1 MLFIIFSKYFKVVI
15 LLEKNPN
22 IEDTTEYMSIVAHKQ
37 TALNQLDSLL
47 TYHIEN
53 NNLKKA
59 NLLSYWFE
67 DFVKYNLAE
76 ETFNPRL
83 LKKYKRGSII
93 KANLGFNIGNEE
105 GGLHYCIVL
114 DKSNA
119 LSSGTL
125 TIIPLT
131 SIKENKKY
139 NSTTLNLGNEI
150 YLNLKNIC
158 DRMSQ
163 KLSKEYED
171 IWKLPAEKVE
181 QFNTDFKY
189 IKKIEKEISKMKK
202 GSIALVSQIT
212 TISKQRI
219 YDPKTSGDILANL
232 RVSNNTLDLIDL
244 KIKELFIK

>member
-1 MLFIIFSKYFKVVI
+1 M
-15 LLEKNPN
+15 EKMQNTEN
-22 IEDTTEYMSIVAHKQ
+22 KIEYINTVTHKQ
-37 TALNQLDSLL
+37 IALNQLDSLL

-53 NNLKKA
+53 NNFKKA

-67 DFVKYNLAE
+67 NFAKYNLAE
-76 ETFNPRL
+76 ETFNPKL

-93 KANLGFNIGNEE
+93 KANLGFNVGNEE
-105 GGLHYCIVL
+105 GGLHYCIVI

-125 TIIPLT
+125 TVIPLT

-139 NSTTLNLGNEI
+139 NSTTLNLGDEI
-150 YLNLKNIC
+150 YLNLKKIC
-158 DRMSQ
+158 DNMSQ

-171 IWKLPAEKVE
+171 IWKLPTEKVE
-181 QFNTDFKY
+181 QFNIDFKY
-189 IKKIEKEISKMKK
+189 IKKVEKEISKMKK
-202 GSIALVSQIT
+202 GSIALVSQIN

-219 YDPKTSGDILANL
+219 YDPKTSSDILANL
-232 RVSNNTLDLIDL
+232 RVSNNTLDLIDS

>member
-1 MLFIIFSKYFKVVI
+1 M
-15 LLEKNPN
+15 EEQQ
-22 IEDTTEYMSIVAHKQ
+22 IEENKTEYINTIAHKQ
-37 TALNQLDSLL
+37 LVLNQLDSLL

-59 NLLSYWFE
+59 NLLAFWFE

-76 ETFNPRL
+76 ENFDPKL

-93 KANLGFNIGNEE
+93 KANLGFNVGNEE

-114 DKSNA
+114 DKNNA
-119 LSSGTL
+119 VSSGTL
-125 TIIPLT
+125 TVIPLT

-139 NSTTLNLGNEI
+139 NRSTLNLGNEI
-150 YLNLKNIC
+150 YSNLKDIC
-158 DRMSQ
+158 DKMFQ
-163 KLSKEYED
+163 KLSKEYEN

-189 IKKIEKEISKMKK
+189 IKKVEKEISKMKK

-219 YDPKTSGDILANL
+219 YDPKTSKDTLANL
-232 RVSNNTLDLIDL
+232 RVSDSTLDLIDAKL
-244 KIKELFIK
+244 KELFMK

>member
-1 MLFIIFSKYFKVVI
+1 M
-15 LLEKNPN
+15 EENQN
-22 IEDTTEYMSIVAHKQ
+22 IENKTEYINTVAHKQ
-37 TALNQLDSLL
+37 IALNQLDSLL

-67 DFVKYNLAE
+67 DFAKYNLAE
-76 ETFNPRL
+76 ETFNPKL

-93 KANLGFNIGNEE
+93 KANLGFNAGNEE

-125 TIIPLT
+125 TVIPLT

-139 NSTTLNLGNEI
+139 NSTTLNLGDEI
-150 YLNLKNIC
+150 YLNLKEIC
-158 DRMSQ
+158 DNMSQ

-171 IWKLPAEKVE
+171 IWKLPSEKVE
-181 QFNTDFKY
+181 QFNIDFKY
-189 IKKIEKEISKMKK
+189 IKRVEKEISKMKK

-219 YDPKTSGDILANL
+219 YDPKTSSDILANL
-232 RVSNNTLDLIDL
+232 RVSNNTLDLIDS

>member
-1 MLFIIFSKYFKVVI
+1 ML
-15 LLEKNPN
+15 LLEEKQNTEN
-22 IEDTTEYMSIVAHKQ
+22 KTEYINTVTHKQ
-37 TALNQLDSLL
+37 IALNQLDSLL

-67 DFVKYNLAE
+67 DFAKYNLAE
-76 ETFNPRL
+76 ETFNPKL

-93 KANLGFNIGNEE
+93 KANLGFNVENEE
-105 GGLHYCIVL
+105 GGLHYCIVI

-125 TIIPLT
+125 TVIPLT

-139 NSTTLNLGNEI
+139 NTTTLNLGDEI
-150 YLNLKNIC
+150 YLNLKKIC
-158 DRMSQ
+158 DNMSQ

-171 IWKLPAEKVE
+171 IWKLPAEKAE
-181 QFNTDFKY
+181 QFNLDFKY
-189 IKKIEKEISKMKK
+189 IKKVEKEISKMKK

-219 YDPKTSGDILANL
+219 YDPKTSSDILANL
-232 RVSNNTLDLIDL
+232 RVSNNTLDLIDS

>member
-1 MLFIIFSKYFKVVI
+1 MLEEKEIIENK
-15 LLEKNPN
+15 
-22 IEDTTEYMSIVAHKQ
+22 TEYINTIAHKQ
-37 TALNQLDSLL
+37 LALNRLDSLL

-67 DFVKYNLAE
+67 DFAKYNLAE
-76 ETFNPRL
+76 ENFNPKL

-119 LSSGTL
+119 LSSGTI
-125 TIIPLT
+125 TVIPLT

-139 NSTTLNLGNEI
+139 NSSTLNLGNEI
-150 YLNLKNIC
+150 YINLKKIC
-158 DRMSQ
+158 DNMSK
-163 KLSKEYED
+163 KLSEEYED

-181 QFNTDFKY
+181 KFNTDFKY
-189 IKKIEKEISKMKK
+189 IKKVEKEISKMKK

-219 YDPKTSGDILANL
+219 YDPKTSSDILANL
-232 RVSNNTLDLIDL
+232 RVSDNTLDLIDS
-244 KIKELFIK
+244 KIRELFIK

>member
-1 MLFIIFSKYFKVVI
+1 ME
-15 LLEKNPN
+15 EKQIVENK
-22 IEDTTEYMSIVAHKQ
+22 TEYLNTIAHKQ
-37 TALNQLDSLL
+37 IALNQLDSLL

-53 NNLKKA
+53 SNLKKA

-67 DFVKYNLAE
+67 DFAKYNLDE
-76 ETFNPRL
+76 KNFNPKF

-93 KANLGFNIGNEE
+93 KANLGFNVGNEE

-114 DKSNA
+114 DKNNA

-125 TIIPLT
+125 TVIPLT

-139 NSTTLNLGNEI
+139 NSSTLNLGNEI
-150 YLNLKNIC
+150 YLNLKKIC
-158 DRMSQ
+158 DNMSQ
-163 KLSKEYED
+163 KLSQEYED

-181 QFNTDFKY
+181 QFNADFKY
-189 IKKIEKEISKMKK
+189 IKKVEKEIAKMKK

-219 YDPKTSGDILANL
+219 YDPKTSSDILSNL
-232 RVSNNTLDLIDL
+232 RVSNNTLDLIDS
-244 KIKELFIK
+244 KIKELFLK

>member
-1 MLFIIFSKYFKVVI
+1 ME
-15 LLEKNPN
+15 EKQNTEN
-22 IEDTTEYMSIVAHKQ
+22 KAEYIDTVTHKQ
-37 TALNQLDSLL
+37 IALNQLDSLL

-53 NNLKKA
+53 NNFKKA

-67 DFVKYNLAE
+67 DFAKYNLAE
-76 ETFNPRL
+76 ETFNPKL

-93 KANLGFNIGNEE
+93 KANLGFNVGNEE
-105 GGLHYCIVL
+105 GGLHYCIVI

-125 TIIPLT
+125 TVIPLT

-139 NSTTLNLGNEI
+139 NSTTLNLGDEI
-150 YLNLKNIC
+150 YLNLKKIC
-158 DRMSQ
+158 DNMSQ

-171 IWKLPAEKVE
+171 IWKLPTEKVE
-181 QFNTDFKY
+181 QFNIDFKY
-189 IKKIEKEISKMKK
+189 IKKVEKEISKMKK
-202 GSIALVSQIT
+202 GSIALVSQIN

-219 YDPKTSGDILANL
+219 YDPKTSSDILANL
-232 RVSNNTLDLIDL
+232 RVSNNTLDLIDS

>member
-1 MLFIIFSKYFKVVI
+1 MEENNIIT
-15 LLEKNPN
+15 ENR
-22 IEDTTEYMSIVAHKQ
+22 TEYINTVAHKQ
-37 TALNQLDSLL
+37 IALNQLDSLL
-47 TYHIEN
+47 TYHINN
-53 NNLKKA
+53 NNLKKS

-76 ETFNPRL
+76 ETFNPRF

-93 KANLGFNIGNEE
+93 KANLGFNVGNEE

-114 DKSNA
+114 DKTNA

-125 TIIPLT
+125 TVIPLT

-139 NSTTLNLGNEI
+139 NSSTLNLGNEI
-150 YLNLKNIC
+150 YFNLRKIC
-158 DRMSQ
+158 DDMSQ

-189 IKKIEKEISKMKK
+189 IKKVEKEISKMKK
-202 GSIALVSQIT
+202 GSIALISQIT

-219 YDPKTSGDILANL
+219 YDPKVSSDILANL
-232 RVSNNTLDLIDL
+232 RVSDSTLNLIDA
-244 KIKELFIK
+244 KIKELFLK

>member
-1 MLFIIFSKYFKVVI
+1 MEEKEFSENK
-15 LLEKNPN
+15 
-22 IEDTTEYMSIVAHKQ
+22 TEYINTVVHKQ
-37 TALNQLDSLL
+37 LALNQLDSLL

-67 DFVKYNLAE
+67 DFAKYILAE
-76 ETFNPRL
+76 ENFNPKL

-105 GGLHYCIVL
+105 GGLHYCVVL

-125 TIIPLT
+125 TVIPLT

-139 NSTTLNLGNEI
+139 NSSTLNLGNEI
-150 YLNLKNIC
+150 YINLKKIC
-158 DRMSQ
+158 DNMS
-163 KLSKEYED
+163 KTLSKEYAD
-171 IWKLPAEKVE
+171 IWRLPAKKAE

-189 IKKIEKEISKMKK
+189 IKKVEKEISKMKK

-219 YDPKTSGDILANL
+219 YDPKTSSDILANL
-232 RVSNNTLDLIDL
+232 RVSDETLDLIDS

>member
-1 MLFIIFSKYFKVVI
+1 ME
-15 LLEKNPN
+15 EKQNTEN
-22 IEDTTEYMSIVAHKQ
+22 KTEYINTFTHKQ
-37 TALNQLDSLL
+37 IALNQLDSLL

-53 NNLKKA
+53 NNFKKA

-67 DFVKYNLAE
+67 DFAKYNLAE
-76 ETFNPRL
+76 ETFNPKL

-93 KANLGFNIGNEE
+93 KANLGFNVGNEE
-105 GGLHYCIVL
+105 GGLHYCIVI

-125 TIIPLT
+125 TVIPLT

-139 NSTTLNLGNEI
+139 NSTTLNLGDEI
-150 YLNLKNIC
+150 YLNLKKIC
-158 DRMSQ
+158 DNMSQ
-163 KLSKEYED
+163 KLSKEFED
-171 IWKLPAEKVE
+171 IWKFPTEKVE
-181 QFNTDFKY
+181 QFNLDFKY
-189 IKKIEKEISKMKK
+189 IKKVEKEISKMKK

-219 YDPKTSGDILANL
+219 YDPKTSSDILANL
-232 RVSNNTLDLIDL
+232 RISNTTLDLIDS

>member
-1 MLFIIFSKYFKVVI
+1 M
-15 LLEKNPN
+15 
-22 IEDTTEYMSIVAHKQ
+22 
-37 TALNQLDSLL
+37 
-47 TYHIEN
+47 
-53 NNLKKA
+53 
-59 NLLSYWFE
+59 SYWFE
-67 DFVKYNLAE
+67 DFAKYNLAE
-76 ETFNPRL
+76 ENFNPKL
-83 LKKYKRGSII
+83 LKKYKRGCII

-125 TIIPLT
+125 TVIPLT

-139 NSTTLNLGNEI
+139 NSSTLNLGNEI
-150 YLNLKNIC
+150 YINLKKIC
-158 DRMSQ
+158 DNMSK
-163 KLSKEYED
+163 KLSEEYED
-171 IWKLPAEKVE
+171 IWKLPSEKVE

-189 IKKIEKEISKMKK
+189 IKKVEKEFSNMKK

-219 YDPKTSGDILANL
+219 YNPKTSSDILANL
-232 RVSNNTLDLIDL
+232 RVSDNTLDLIDS

>member
-1 MLFIIFSKYFKVVI
+1 MG
-15 LLEKNPN
+15 EKQIVENK
-22 IEDTTEYMSIVAHKQ
+22 TEYINTLAHKKL
-37 TALNQLDSLL
+37 ALNQLDSLL

-67 DFVKYNLAE
+67 DFAKYNLAE
-76 ETFNPRL
+76 ANFNPKF

-114 DKSNA
+114 DKNNA

-125 TIIPLT
+125 TVIPLT

-139 NSTTLNLGNEI
+139 NKSTLNLGDEI
-150 YLNLKNIC
+150 YLNLKKIC
-158 DRMSQ
+158 ENMSK
-163 KLSKEYED
+163 KLSEEYKD

-181 QFNTDFKY
+181 QFNTDFRY
-189 IKKIEKEISKMKK
+189 IKKVEKEIAKMKK

-219 YDPKTSGDILANL
+219 YDPKTSNDILSNL
-232 RVSNNTLDLIDL
+232 RVSNNTLNLIDA

>member
-1 MLFIIFSKYFKVVI
+1 MIGVI
-15 LLEKNPN
+15 LLKEKEIVENK
-22 IEDTTEYMSIVAHKQ
+22 TEYINTVAHKQ
-37 TALNQLDSLL
+37 LALNRLDSLL

-53 NNLKKA
+53 NNLKKV

-67 DFVKYNLAE
+67 DFAKYNLAE
-76 ETFNPRL
+76 EIFNPRL

-125 TIIPLT
+125 TVIPLT

-139 NSTTLNLGNEI
+139 NSSTLNLGNEI
-150 YLNLKNIC
+150 YINLKKIC
-158 DRMSQ
+158 DNMSK
-163 KLSKEYED
+163 KLSEEYED

-189 IKKIEKEISKMKK
+189 IKKVEKEISKMKK

-219 YDPKTSGDILANL
+219 YDPKTSSDVLANL
-232 RVSNNTLDLIDL
+232 RVSDNTLDLIDS

>member
-1 MLFIIFSKYFKVVI
+1 M
-15 LLEKNPN
+15 
-22 IEDTTEYMSIVAHKQ
+22 
-37 TALNQLDSLL
+37 
-47 TYHIEN
+47 
-53 NNLKKA
+53 
-59 NLLSYWFE
+59 
-67 DFVKYNLAE
+67 
-76 ETFNPRL
+76 
-83 LKKYKRGSII
+83 KKYKRGSII

-125 TIIPLT
+125 TVIPLT

-139 NSTTLNLGNEI
+139 NNSTLNLGSEI
-150 YLNLKNIC
+150 YINLKKIC
-158 DRMSQ
+158 DNMSK
-163 KLSKEYED
+163 KLSEEYED

-189 IKKIEKEISKMKK
+189 IKKVEKEISKMKK

-219 YDPKTSGDILANL
+219 YDPKTSSDILANL
-232 RVSNNTLDLIDL
+232 RVSDNTLDLIES